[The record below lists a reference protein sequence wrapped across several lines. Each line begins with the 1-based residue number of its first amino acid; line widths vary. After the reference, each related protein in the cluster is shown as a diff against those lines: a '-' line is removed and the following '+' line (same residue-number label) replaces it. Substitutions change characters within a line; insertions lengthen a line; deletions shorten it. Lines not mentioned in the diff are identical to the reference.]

1 MKFFKLLVFLIAFFI
16 TYFVYGEEKQEI
28 NEYLNDCS
36 ESVLLTVPFYD
47 KSSKTWDNSDIILKP
62 GDMYRSVKNRNG
74 YVFEK
79 YGQIPEILANLEKE
93 EKKFTSYCKD
103 ESEKIDKNTDLK
115 NRREI
120 YLSNTIPKA
129 WCKKKISNFHGLKRT
144 LEYKL
149 SVPYDEEFLNSIK
162 DEYISLTNITE
173 EKVNLINDPLRDLDG
188 DGINNIDEFLDDSN
202 PLLKDTI
209 RLSPYA
215 IEVIND
221 GSSILTGKFNLSNL
235 STTNIECFLHLYS
248 RINDNGFIP
257 KLECV
262 DPIEVKTNRF
272 GNMTISLN
280 SNQKANFIILFDS
293 RNIPRFLNDYYSF
306 YVSWDNS
313 DCTKSAFFYLS
324 KTNPQKT
331 KSVNDLM
338 PQDRTLLIEPSNMK
352 FSWSDDDHLFWDNDY
367 KIQIIEY
374 NNGFDEKSVCFTLTE
389 SNHAAEVTSDNMNS
403 LSPGIY
409 FWRVIKTTFNSE
421 PTPSRW
427 NSFLIGREIDKP
439 VKTAITPF
447 RGGVLGGRKQDWKLG
462 EQKEIELAT
471 IENCVKVSYLYPL
484 PSGLRLIQNN
494 KDKKSSVFGVPTAAG
509 RYTNIFVMV
518 NSSGKTFKETHIIS
532 VYNQPDDVVSR
543 SVYHVN
549 KNEVIY
555 DLTVNTNFYCKVKTY
570 FNHFFAKD
578 DNCKIKTGSKVTF
591 QDHLPEGLKMTGDCD
606 DYVIQGIPKKEGI
619 FTNFLTV
626 ANGEN
631 RSQARHIFRIKNISE
646 PLPDINKP
654 RPGQRL
660 PFIPFPGP
668 PMFVKISPNKIIHTY
683 NKGMVYKYDV
693 RYDIAATVEDGMKF
707 LSYIKDEKKRDA
719 NYYTMVSGKD
729 NYKFKEK
736 QIGARFLFPLR
747 NDIELKKEGDNFF
760 FYCYPDNLLN
770 YTNYLIIT
778 NTEMTYTNMHVFQ
791 VYY

>member
-1 MKFFKLLVFLIAFFI
+1 MKFVKLLVFLIAFFI

-47 KSSKTWDNSDIILKP
+47 NSSKTRDNLDIILKP
-62 GDMYRSVKNRNG
+62 GDMYRSVKNKNG
-74 YVFEK
+74 YIFEK
-79 YGQIPEILANLEKE
+79 YGQIPEILANLEKI
-93 EKKFTSYCKD
+93 EKKFASYSKD
-103 ESEKIDKNTDLK
+103 ESEKIDKNADLK

-129 WCKKKISNFHGLKRT
+129 WCKEKIRSFHSLKRT

-173 EKVNLINDPLRDLDG
+173 ETVNLITDPLKDLDG
-188 DGINNIDEFLDDSN
+188 DCINNIDEFLDDSN

-235 STTNIECFLHLYS
+235 STTNIECILHLYS
-248 RINDNGFIP
+248 RVNDNAFIP
-257 KLECV
+257 RLECV

-280 SNQKANFIILFDS
+280 PNQKVNFVILFDS
-293 RNIPRFLNDYYSF
+293 KKLPRFLNDYYSF

-324 KTNPQKT
+324 KTNAQET
-331 KSVNDLM
+331 ICVSDLM
-338 PQDRTLLIEPSNMK
+338 PHDRTLLMEPSNMK
-352 FSWSDDDHLFWDNDY
+352 FSWSDNDRLSWDNDY

-374 NNGFDEKSVCFTLTE
+374 NNGFDEKSICFTLSE
-389 SNHAAEVTSDNMNS
+389 SNHAAEVTSDNMSS

-427 NSFLIGREIDKP
+427 NSFLIGKEIDKP
-439 VKTAITPF
+439 EKKAITPF

-462 EQKEIELAT
+462 EQKEIGLAT
-471 IENCVKVSYLYPL
+471 IENCIKVSYLYPL
-484 PSGLRLIQNN
+484 PNGLRLIYNN
-494 KDKKSSVFGVPTAAG
+494 KDKKCSVFGVPTAAG

-555 DLTVNTNFYCKVKTY
+555 DLTVNTNFLCKVKTY
-570 FNHFFAKD
+570 FNHFFTKD
-578 DNCKIKTGSKVTF
+578 NNFKIKTGSKVTF

-619 FTNFLTV
+619 FTNFLMV

-631 RSQARHIFRIKNISE
+631 ISQARHIFRIKNISE

-729 NYKFKEK
+729 NYKFREK
-736 QIGARFLFPLR
+736 QVGARFLFPLR

-778 NTEMTYTNMHVFQ
+778 NISCRILCSH
-791 VYY
+791 